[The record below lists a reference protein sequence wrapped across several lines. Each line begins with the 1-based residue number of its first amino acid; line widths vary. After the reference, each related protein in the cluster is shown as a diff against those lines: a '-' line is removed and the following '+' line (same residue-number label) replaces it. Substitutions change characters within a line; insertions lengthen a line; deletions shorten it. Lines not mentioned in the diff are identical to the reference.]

1 MAFCHLGFVII
12 WNYEFFMKRRGDSMK
27 KRSLF
32 KRLFSGIVAT
42 ALAATICFGDR
53 AFSDLFASAEGE
65 TQTVNVNFVDNGEAK
80 PYDSHENGMRY
91 FVLGALVDKDAGP
104 KIAATADYE
113 DQIVAWDCK
122 EITPNTD
129 AQSTV
134 SFDEFYEND
143 NDHTKFDRDQKKIK
157 FDADKY
163 KFITRVYRYWVNK
176 TQYGGTSPSENPHS
190 TKGVEPT
197 NLIAPEKGGFWYSE
211 PYQQPA
217 YYVEQSSDT
226 FPNYIPSNSKEGNT
240 TTVEFDKHHNEFGI
254 VVNFSKSTTIKADE
268 YYYIVVEVEHQ
279 NHDKTYFYT
288 NLTANNAN
296 SVEYT
301 VQKGDVRKWMTAG
314 GVINPNEQYH
324 GNELST
330 KVRLFKASSPRELTP
345 LLNGDGCTEIKTGD
359 FAKTQKV
366 DIKELTVD
374 ERDAVNTKYY
384 ETINF
389 LKADESDKYTYKE
402 ILGSGIAFGLTA
414 DRFAL
419 NNHAQTNY
427 AVNYF
432 RDLKNT
438 TEQLEN
444 GQNSEPDLA
453 GPASETYIAYFAN
466 LTDPTDLTPDTSR
479 GITIGDPQS
488 PHTVH
493 LEDINRVN
501 LLKDEQVTLDG
512 SMKGAQIK
520 ADVVDPI
527 IAQMQSMSNRLASKP
542 ANITPVRADSRIMID
557 TLDYDDDATIYVDGD
572 ALAENGEFKTND
584 VFKFIK
590 KENQTIVINFKETKK
605 VSIDMFEIRVFD
617 EKGNIIKESS
627 DDSNDKV
634 WDSSPDGARG
644 SDKNNYLNKHVM
656 RRIVW
661 NFAGAE
667 NTDDEFKADEACITI
682 RNTAGLFLIPNA
694 KTVTKVPS
702 TSTGWLISAGYVE
715 NNGGEWHF
723 PYDELTPFE
732 KPKTMEI
739 GVSKKAVTGD
749 AELPGA
755 TLELYDKV
763 KGKNIGDAIWRGI
776 FDTAKTDNPDVAD
789 SMKRMLM
796 ERNVCYGITWKSGDS
811 PVNLK
816 LRDGVYV
823 LKEFG
828 YNFMSGGQEYYT
840 IRSEYEFEIT
850 NGAVTK
856 VSKDV
861 KDNNGSSI
869 AYDSTNNTIVIRDAQ
884 VGGPKTYP
892 VHINKTD
899 VTGQKELAGATLTV
913 YKKGADGQL
922 EKVNDVNNPWRSE
935 DGKELT
941 LALEDG
947 NYVLKET
954 GTTVTDA
961 DNNTYKV
968 LETAVEFTI
977 SNGVVTNSSANVKD
991 DFAKVD
997 KKDGGAVAQVNKS
1010 GEAVI
1015 TVCDAINT
1023 TTVTL
1028 NKTDI
1033 TGEKELAGAVLTI
1046 KQGNTV
1052 VKEWTS
1058 KPGEKMTV
1066 TLDDGT
1072 YTLTEEAAKDTS
1084 GKPINVVDANGKTY
1098 DIVKSVVEFTVRN
1111 GAVVS
1116 STNTVSS
1123 VDNVDQTTG
1132 GVVLSGTE
1140 FTVCDAANKT
1150 PVTLNKTDITGD
1162 KELDGAILTIKQGND
1177 VIATWESKKGETKT
1191 VSLEDGT
1198 YTLTETGT
1206 NVTDG
1211 TNNYKVHNTAL
1222 EFTVTNGT
1230 VTADKAKTEFDSN
1243 ATEGY
1248 FVAKGAD
1255 LTVCDV
1261 VIPKHEI
1268 VISKTDISGQKEI
1281 DGAVLTIKDSNKN
1294 IVAGPWTSKADG
1306 KGGNVL
1312 TVTLEDGNYTLT
1324 ETGDTVTDAD
1334 GNTYKILTSEIKFT
1348 VADGKVTST
1357 SAGVVDDIKK
1367 VDAANGGVVANGTA
1381 NLTICDAVRTVKVTI
1396 SKTDVTGQAEV
1407 KGAKLILKDS
1417 TDTQVGDTW
1426 VSGGENGSKWEVS
1439 LAPGKYTLTE
1449 APDSVVTDENNKQYQ
1464 VITSTYEFEVGT
1476 DGKVKQSKAIDTTE
1490 GTISAEGNVITVVDA
1505 IAPAKTTPVHI
1516 NKTDITGQKE
1526 LAGATL
1532 TVYKKGADNQLTK
1545 VEDAYN
1551 PWVSTADAQLTLALT
1566 DGNYVLKETG
1576 TTVTDADGKT
1586 YKILTTDVEFT
1597 VTNGT
1602 VSSRTAKT
1610 SFADMTTEGAVL
1622 TKDAQ
1627 SGEYTLTICD
1637 AVKTVKVTISKTD
1650 VTGQKEVKG
1659 AKLIVKDNSDTQV
1672 GETWVSGGENG
1683 SKFEISLAPGK
1694 YTLTEAPD
1702 STVTD
1707 DDGNEYQVI
1716 TTVYEFEVGTDGK
1729 VKESKKVET
1738 NEGSITAGEG
1748 NVITVVDAIAPA
1760 KTTYVHINKTDITG
1774 QKELTGATLTV
1785 YSVGADNQLT
1795 KVEDANNPWQSA
1807 ANAQLTLALEDG
1819 TYELKETGTTV
1830 TDADGKTYTV
1840 LTTGVRFTVSN
1851 GTVSSSTAKTS
1862 FADMTTEGAVLTKDA
1877 QSGEYTLTICDAA
1890 NKTPVTLNKTDIT
1903 GQKELAGAKLTIK
1916 QGETTV
1922 AEWVSVIGQTK
1933 TVELEDG
1940 TYTLEETG
1948 TKITDNDGNL
1958 YDVMPSIVT
1967 FTVSGGTVTSTDAKA
1982 SFNDVGENGG
1992 AVLNEK
1998 TLTICDAK
2006 TVIPKYP
2013 VKINK
2018 TDVTGEKELTGA
2030 TLTVKQ
2036 GDKVIDSWT
2045 SKPGETMELELED
2058 GDYTLTESGDEVKD
2072 ANGKTYKILGSTI
2085 GFTVTNGTV
2094 TSRGAKTTFD
2104 DVDKTAGGVV
2114 VKNNVITVCDAANV
2128 TKVIINKTDVTG
2140 EKELTGAIITV
2151 KQGETV
2157 IKEWTS
2163 KPNET
2168 MELELEDGDY
2178 TLTESGDEVKDA
2190 DGKTYKVI
2198 GSEVKFTVQN
2208 GTVTSTGA
2216 KTTFDDVDKTTG
2228 GVVVTGTHITISDA
2242 ANVTPVVLN
2251 KTDITG
2257 DKELAGAT
2265 LTIKQGTKTV
2275 ASWVSVIGETKT
2287 VELEDGDY
2295 SLTESGDEVKDANG
2309 KTYKVLT
2316 TVLDFTVKNGTVS
2329 STAAKTAF
2337 NKDATG
2343 GYVVL
2348 QNNKLTVCDVME
2360 LTKVKL
2366 NKTDIT
2372 GDNELAGAT
2381 LTIKQGTKTVASWV
2395 SVIGDTYEVELED
2408 GEYTLTESGTTVTD
2422 AQGVKYDVMTST
2434 VTFTVSGGKVTSQ
2447 TVRTDFDATAQTGYV
2462 VLKNKTEL
2470 TVCDVKKTQGNVS
2483 SSGSQQSNPSM
2494 SVSSPQVSSQPS
2506 GNVSSGQSQPSVPS
2520 QSVSIPSQSVSVPS
2534 QSNSTPVS
2542 TVKPNTPSD
2551 SNSSSISQNSSSK
2564 TSESSKGNGTTTKK
2578 SSNGQPPVTTTTG
2591 NGGNP
2596 PQTGHSGSTV
2606 TVAALLA
2613 AVAAL
2618 AVLKKKNDD

>member
-1 MAFCHLGFVII
+1 
-12 WNYEFFMKRRGDSMK
+12 
-27 KRSLF
+27 
-32 KRLFSGIVAT
+32 
-42 ALAATICFGDR
+42 
-53 AFSDLFASAEGE
+53 
-65 TQTVNVNFVDNGEAK
+65 
-80 PYDSHENGMRY
+80 
-91 FVLGALVDKDAGP
+91 
-104 KIAATADYE
+104 
-113 DQIVAWDCK
+113 
-122 EITPNTD
+122 
-129 AQSTV
+129 
-134 SFDEFYEND
+134 
-143 NDHTKFDRDQKKIK
+143 
-157 FDADKY
+157 
-163 KFITRVYRYWVNK
+163 
-176 TQYGGTSPSENPHS
+176 
-190 TKGVEPT
+190 
-197 NLIAPEKGGFWYSE
+197 
-211 PYQQPA
+211 
-217 YYVEQSSDT
+217 
-226 FPNYIPSNSKEGNT
+226 
-240 TTVEFDKHHNEFGI
+240 
-254 VVNFSKSTTIKADE
+254 
-268 YYYIVVEVEHQ
+268 
-279 NHDKTYFYT
+279 
-288 NLTANNAN
+288 
-296 SVEYT
+296 
-301 VQKGDVRKWMTAG
+301 
-314 GVINPNEQYH
+314 
-324 GNELST
+324 
-330 KVRLFKASSPRELTP
+330 
-345 LLNGDGCTEIKTGD
+345 
-359 FAKTQKV
+359 
-366 DIKELTVD
+366 
-374 ERDAVNTKYY
+374 
-384 ETINF
+384 
-389 LKADESDKYTYKE
+389 
-402 ILGSGIAFGLTA
+402 
-414 DRFAL
+414 
-419 NNHAQTNY
+419 
-427 AVNYF
+427 
-432 RDLKNT
+432 
-438 TEQLEN
+438 
-444 GQNSEPDLA
+444 
-453 GPASETYIAYFAN
+453 
-466 LTDPTDLTPDTSR
+466 
-479 GITIGDPQS
+479 
-488 PHTVH
+488 
-493 LEDINRVN
+493 
-501 LLKDEQVTLDG
+501 
-512 SMKGAQIK
+512 
-520 ADVVDPI
+520 
-527 IAQMQSMSNRLASKP
+527 
-542 ANITPVRADSRIMID
+542 
-557 TLDYDDDATIYVDGD
+557 
-572 ALAENGEFKTND
+572 
-584 VFKFIK
+584 
-590 KENQTIVINFKETKK
+590 
-605 VSIDMFEIRVFD
+605 
-617 EKGNIIKESS
+617 
-627 DDSNDKV
+627 
-634 WDSSPDGARG
+634 
-644 SDKNNYLNKHVM
+644 
-656 RRIVW
+656 
-661 NFAGAE
+661 
-667 NTDDEFKADEACITI
+667 
-682 RNTAGLFLIPNA
+682 
-694 KTVTKVPS
+694 
-702 TSTGWLISAGYVE
+702 
-715 NNGGEWHF
+715 
-723 PYDELTPFE
+723 
-732 KPKTMEI
+732 
-739 GVSKKAVTGD
+739 
-749 AELPGA
+749 
-755 TLELYDKV
+755 
-763 KGKNIGDAIWRGI
+763 
-776 FDTAKTDNPDVAD
+776 
-789 SMKRMLM
+789 
-796 ERNVCYGITWKSGDS
+796 
-811 PVNLK
+811 
-816 LRDGVYV
+816 
-823 LKEFG
+823 
-828 YNFMSGGQEYYT
+828 
-840 IRSEYEFEIT
+840 
-850 NGAVTK
+850 
-856 VSKDV
+856 
-861 KDNNGSSI
+861 
-869 AYDSTNNTIVIRDAQ
+869 
-884 VGGPKTYP
+884 
-892 VHINKTD
+892 
-899 VTGQKELAGATLTV
+899 
-913 YKKGADGQL
+913 
-922 EKVNDVNNPWRSE
+922 
-935 DGKELT
+935 
-941 LALEDG
+941 
-947 NYVLKET
+947 
-954 GTTVTDA
+954 
-961 DNNTYKV
+961 
-968 LETAVEFTI
+968 
-977 SNGVVTNSSANVKD
+977 
-991 DFAKVD
+991 
-997 KKDGGAVAQVNKS
+997 
-1010 GEAVI
+1010 
-1015 TVCDAINT
+1015 
-1023 TTVTL
+1023 
-1028 NKTDI
+1028 
-1033 TGEKELAGAVLTI
+1033 
-1046 KQGNTV
+1046 
-1052 VKEWTS
+1052 
-1058 KPGEKMTV
+1058 
-1066 TLDDGT
+1066 
-1072 YTLTEEAAKDTS
+1072 
-1084 GKPINVVDANGKTY
+1084 
-1098 DIVKSVVEFTVRN
+1098 
-1111 GAVVS
+1111 
-1116 STNTVSS
+1116 
-1123 VDNVDQTTG
+1123 
-1132 GVVLSGTE
+1132 
-1140 FTVCDAANKT
+1140 
-1150 PVTLNKTDITGD
+1150 
-1162 KELDGAILTIKQGND
+1162 LDGAILTIKQGDD

-1230 VTADKAKTEFDSN
+1230 VTATSAKTDFDGQ

-1248 FVAKGAD
+1248 FVAKGAN

-1281 DGAVLTIKDSNKN
+1281 NGAVLTIKDSNKN
-1294 IVAGPWTSKADG
+1294 TVAGPWTSKADG

-1312 TVTLEDGNYTLT
+1312 TVTLEDGNYTLA

-1334 GNTYKILTSEIKFT
+1334 GNTYKILTSEIDFT
-1348 VADGKVTST
+1348 VADGKVTSK
-1357 SAGVVDDIKK
+1357 SAAAVNDIKDI
-1367 VDAANGGVVANGTA
+1367 DAANGGVVANGTA
-1381 NLTICDAVRTVKVTI
+1381 NLTICDAVKTVKVTI

-1476 DGKVKQSKAIDTTE
+1476 DGKVKDTKKVESDE
-1490 GTISAEGNVITVVDA
+1490 GTISAGEGNVIKVVDA
-1505 IAPAKTTPVHI
+1505 LVPTKTPVHI

-1551 PWVSTADAQLTLALT
+1551 PWVSAANAQLTLQLF
-1566 DGNYVLKETG
+1566 DGDYVLRETG
-1576 TTVTDADGKT
+1576 TNVTDADGNT
-1586 YKILTTDVEFT
+1586 YTVLATDVEFT

-1602 VSSRTAKT
+1602 VSSSTAKT

-1659 AKLIVKDNSDTQV
+1659 AKLIVKDNSGRQV

-1702 STVTD
+1702 SVVTD

-1840 LTTGVRFTVSN
+1840 LTTGVRFTVTN

-1890 NKTPVTLNKTDIT
+1890 NKTPVILNKTDIT
-1903 GQKELAGAKLTIK
+1903 GQNELAGAKLTIK

-1967 FTVSGGTVTSTDAKA
+1967 FTVSGGTVTSRDAKA
-1982 SFNDVGENGG
+1982 AFNEVGENGG

-2045 SKPGETMELELED
+2045 SKPNETMELELED
-2058 GDYTLTESGDEVKD
+2058 GDYTLTESGNTVTD
-2072 ANGKTYKILGSTI
+2072 ANGKTYKIIGSTI

-2140 EKELTGAIITV
+2140 EKELTGAVITV

-2190 DGKTYKVI
+2190 DGKTYKILGSTI
-2198 GSEVKFTVQN
+2198 GFTVTN
-2208 GTVTSTGA
+2208 GTVTSRGA

-2257 DKELAGAT
+2257 NKELAGAT

-2295 SLTESGDEVKDANG
+2295 SLTESGDEVKDADG

-2316 TVLDFTVKNGTVS
+2316 TVLDFTVMNGTVS

-2483 SSGSQQSNPSM
+2483 SSGSQQSDPSM

-2564 TSESSKGNGTTTKK
+2564 TSESSKGKGTTTKK
-2578 SSNGQPPVTTTTG
+2578 STNGQPPVTTTTG

>member
-1 MAFCHLGFVII
+1 M
-12 WNYEFFMKRRGDSMK
+12 
-27 KRSLF
+27 
-32 KRLFSGIVAT
+32 
-42 ALAATICFGDR
+42 
-53 AFSDLFASAEGE
+53 
-65 TQTVNVNFVDNGEAK
+65 
-80 PYDSHENGMRY
+80 
-91 FVLGALVDKDAGP
+91 
-104 KIAATADYE
+104 
-113 DQIVAWDCK
+113 
-122 EITPNTD
+122 
-129 AQSTV
+129 
-134 SFDEFYEND
+134 
-143 NDHTKFDRDQKKIK
+143 
-157 FDADKY
+157 
-163 KFITRVYRYWVNK
+163 
-176 TQYGGTSPSENPHS
+176 
-190 TKGVEPT
+190 
-197 NLIAPEKGGFWYSE
+197 
-211 PYQQPA
+211 
-217 YYVEQSSDT
+217 
-226 FPNYIPSNSKEGNT
+226 
-240 TTVEFDKHHNEFGI
+240 
-254 VVNFSKSTTIKADE
+254 
-268 YYYIVVEVEHQ
+268 
-279 NHDKTYFYT
+279 
-288 NLTANNAN
+288 
-296 SVEYT
+296 
-301 VQKGDVRKWMTAG
+301 
-314 GVINPNEQYH
+314 
-324 GNELST
+324 
-330 KVRLFKASSPRELTP
+330 
-345 LLNGDGCTEIKTGD
+345 
-359 FAKTQKV
+359 
-366 DIKELTVD
+366 
-374 ERDAVNTKYY
+374 
-384 ETINF
+384 
-389 LKADESDKYTYKE
+389 
-402 ILGSGIAFGLTA
+402 
-414 DRFAL
+414 
-419 NNHAQTNY
+419 
-427 AVNYF
+427 
-432 RDLKNT
+432 
-438 TEQLEN
+438 
-444 GQNSEPDLA
+444 
-453 GPASETYIAYFAN
+453 
-466 LTDPTDLTPDTSR
+466 
-479 GITIGDPQS
+479 
-488 PHTVH
+488 
-493 LEDINRVN
+493 
-501 LLKDEQVTLDG
+501 
-512 SMKGAQIK
+512 
-520 ADVVDPI
+520 
-527 IAQMQSMSNRLASKP
+527 
-542 ANITPVRADSRIMID
+542 
-557 TLDYDDDATIYVDGD
+557 
-572 ALAENGEFKTND
+572 
-584 VFKFIK
+584 
-590 KENQTIVINFKETKK
+590 
-605 VSIDMFEIRVFD
+605 
-617 EKGNIIKESS
+617 
-627 DDSNDKV
+627 
-634 WDSSPDGARG
+634 
-644 SDKNNYLNKHVM
+644 
-656 RRIVW
+656 
-661 NFAGAE
+661 
-667 NTDDEFKADEACITI
+667 
-682 RNTAGLFLIPNA
+682 
-694 KTVTKVPS
+694 
-702 TSTGWLISAGYVE
+702 
-715 NNGGEWHF
+715 
-723 PYDELTPFE
+723 
-732 KPKTMEI
+732 
-739 GVSKKAVTGD
+739 
-749 AELPGA
+749 
-755 TLELYDKV
+755 
-763 KGKNIGDAIWRGI
+763 
-776 FDTAKTDNPDVAD
+776 
-789 SMKRMLM
+789 
-796 ERNVCYGITWKSGDS
+796 
-811 PVNLK
+811 
-816 LRDGVYV
+816 LRDGSYV
-823 LKEFG
+823 LKESGTTFT
-828 YNFMSGGQEYYT
+828 SGGKTYNVV
-840 IRSEYEFEIT
+840 SSSFEFEIT
-850 NGAVTK
+850 NGKITK

-861 KDNNGSSI
+861 TENNGSI
-869 AYDSTNNTIVIRDAQ
+869 KYTDTNNTITIRDAQ

-947 NYVLKET
+947 DYVLKET

-968 LETAVEFTI
+968 LETNVEFTI

-997 KKDGGAVAQVNKS
+997 KKNGGAVAQVNKS

-1033 TGEKELAGAVLTI
+1033 TGEKELTGAVLTI

-1052 VKEWTS
+1052 IKEWTS

-1072 YTLTEEAAKDTS
+1072 YTLTEEAAKDAS

-1116 STNTVSS
+1116 STNTVSR
-1123 VDNVDQTTG
+1123 VDNVDQTKG

-1150 PVTLNKTDITGD
+1150 PVTLNKTDITGQ
-1162 KELDGAILTIKQGND
+1162 KELDGAILTIKQGDN

-1230 VTADKAKTEFDSN
+1230 VTATSAKTDFDDQ

-1248 FVAKGAD
+1248 FVAKGAN

-1281 DGAVLTIKDSNKN
+1281 NGAVLTIKDSNKN
-1294 IVAGPWTSKADG
+1294 TVAGPWTSKADG

-1476 DGKVKQSKAIDTTE
+1476 DGKVKDTRKVESDE
-1490 GTISAEGNVITVVDA
+1490 GTISAGEGNVIKVVDA
-1505 IAPAKTTPVHI
+1505 LVPTKTPVHI

-1551 PWVSTADAQLTLALT
+1551 PWVSAANAQLTLQLF
-1566 DGNYVLKETG
+1566 DGDYVLRETG
-1576 TTVTDADGKT
+1576 TNVTDADGNT
-1586 YKILTTDVEFT
+1586 YTVLATDVEFT

-1659 AKLIVKDNSDTQV
+1659 AKLIVKDNSGRQV

-1774 QKELTGATLTV
+1774 QKELAGATLTV

-1807 ANAQLTLALEDG
+1807 ANAQLTLALTDG
-1819 TYELKETGTTV
+1819 NYVLKETGTTV
-1830 TDADGKTYTV
+1830 TDADGKTYKI
-1840 LTTGVRFTVSN
+1840 LATGVEFTVSN
-1851 GTVSSSTAKTS
+1851 GTVSSRTAKTS

-1958 YDVMPSIVT
+1958 YDVMPSKVT

-2045 SKPGETMELELED
+2045 SKPNETMELELED

-2072 ANGKTYKILGSTI
+2072 ADGKTYKILGSTI

-2140 EKELTGAIITV
+2140 EKELTGAVITV

-2178 TLTESGDEVKDA
+2178 SFTETGSEITDA

-2208 GTVTSTGA
+2208 GTVTSKDA

-2295 SLTESGDEVKDANG
+2295 SLTESGDEVKDADG

-2578 SSNGQPPVTTTTG
+2578 STNGQPPVTTTTG

>member
-1 MAFCHLGFVII
+1 
-12 WNYEFFMKRRGDSMK
+12 MK

-65 TQTVNVNFVDNGEAK
+65 TQTVDVNFYDNGDPAV
-80 PYDSHENGMRY
+80 YDAHENGMRY
-91 FVLGALVDKDAGP
+91 FVLGAIVDKDAGP
-104 KIAATADYE
+104 KIAATAAYE
-113 DQIVAWDCK
+113 DQIIAWDCK
-122 EITPNTD
+122 EITPQTN
-129 AQSTV
+129 AASTV
-134 SFDEFYEND
+134 VFEKFYKND
-143 NDHTKFDRDQKKIK
+143 MDHTKFDRDQPEVQ
-157 FDADKY
+157 FDAAKH
-163 KFITRVYRYWVNK
+163 KFITRVYRYWVTRDAYGS
-176 TQYGGTSPSENPHS
+176 TQPAENPHS

-197 NLIAPEKGGFWYSE
+197 NLIAPEGTFQAMVPYEGFFTYH
-211 PYQQPA
+211 
-217 YYVEQSSDT
+217 EQSSDS
-226 FPNYIPSNSKEGNT
+226 FPDYIPSNKQSGNT
-240 TTVEFDKHHNEFGI
+240 TTVEFNKHENEYY
-254 VVNFSKSTTIKADE
+254 VDVNFAKPTTITSDE
-268 YYYIVVEVEHQ
+268 YYYVLVEVEHQ
-279 NHDKTYFYT
+279 NHDTSYFCSQLVADNTNKVELVIQDKDNKNLKKSDNTVDQYT
-288 NLTANNAN
+288 
-296 SVEYT
+296 
-301 VQKGDVRKWMTAG
+301 
-314 GVINPNEQYH
+314 
-324 GNELST
+324 GNEPST
-330 KVRLFKASSPRELTP
+330 KVRLFKASKVCNVGN
-345 LLNGDGCTEIKTGD
+345 LLAGENCSEVKAGD

-366 DIKELTVD
+366 EFKEQVKDTSNEVT
-374 ERDAVNTKYY
+374 TKYY
-384 ETINF
+384 EVINL
-389 LKADESDKYTYKE
+389 LKSDENDNYTYE
-402 ILGSGIAFGLTA
+402 DILGSGISFGITA

-419 NNHAQTNY
+419 KGHMQTNL

-432 RDLKNT
+432 RDTKD
-438 TEQLEN
+438 
-444 GQNSEPDLA
+444 GQNFECDLSEPSA
-453 GPASETYIAYFAN
+453 GDHFIAYFAE
-466 LTDPTDLTPDTSR
+466 LSDPTDIADDADGT
-479 GITIGDPQS
+479 ITIGNTKRPGVMHVD
-488 PHTVH
+488 
-493 LEDINRVN
+493 LNNINRV
-501 LLKDEQVTLDG
+501 KFTGGGDQWFG
-512 SMKGAQIK
+512 SLSESSMPAADIKGN
-520 ADVVDPI
+520 VVDPTI
-527 IAQMQSMSNRLASKP
+527 QQMQAMSNLLASKN
-542 ANITPVRADSRIMID
+542 ANITPYRDGTRYVIDSR
-557 TLDYDDDATIYVDGD
+557 DYPDDATIYVDAD
-572 ALAENGEFKTND
+572 ALVKDNRNCDVEF
-584 VFKFIK
+584 FK
-590 KENQTIVINFKETKK
+590 KENQTIVMNFKNTKNVHVNSYNVNYVK
-605 VSIDMFEIRVFD
+605 DD
-617 EKGNIIKESS
+617 ELKTIGSATS
-627 DDSNDKV
+627 DGLEVDEQ
-634 WDSSPDGARG
+634 
-644 SDKNNYLNKHVM
+644 VM
-656 RRIVW
+656 RKIVW
-661 NFAGAE
+661 NFNSCY
-667 NTDDEFKADEACITI
+667 NTDEEFKANNDPCVEIS
-682 RNTAGLFLIPNA
+682 NTAGTFFIPNPT
-694 KTVTKVPS
+694 TVTHMTG
-702 TSTGWLISAGYVE
+702 TSSGWIMTAGYFE
-715 NNGGEWHF
+715 NTSGEWHF
-723 PYDELTPFE
+723 PYHKM
-732 KPKTMEI
+732 KPYEAPKSTSVV
-739 GVSKKAVTGD
+739 VSKRAITGD
-749 AELPGA
+749 KELKGA
-755 TLELYDKV
+755 TIQIVDKV
-763 KGKNIGDAIWRGI
+763 TGKNIGDTIWESLVNVNEGVKAL
-776 FDTAKTDNPDVAD
+776 TTDIGGLKDV
-789 SMKRMLM
+789 K
-796 ERNVCYGITWKSGDS
+796 YGIQWTSGDTEKTI
-811 PVNLK
+811 V
-816 LRDGVYV
+816 LRDGSYV
-823 LKEFG
+823 LKESGTTFT
-828 YNFMSGGQEYYT
+828 SGGKTYNVV
-840 IRSEYEFEIT
+840 SSSFEFEIT
-850 NGAVTK
+850 NGKITK

-861 KDNNGSSI
+861 TENNGSI
-869 AYDSTNNTIVIRDAQ
+869 KYTDTNNTITIRDAQ

-913 YKKGADGQL
+913 YKKGADDQL
-922 EKVNDVNNPWRSE
+922 TKVNDVNNPWLSE

-947 NYVLKET
+947 EYVLKET

-968 LETAVEFTI
+968 LETNVEFTI

-997 KKDGGAVAQVNKS
+997 KKNGGAVAQVNKS

-1033 TGEKELAGAVLTI
+1033 TGEKELTGAVLTI

-1052 VKEWTS
+1052 IKEWTS
-1058 KPGEKMTV
+1058 KPSEKMTV

-1072 YTLTEEAAKDTS
+1072 YTLTEEAAKDAS

-1162 KELDGAILTIKQGND
+1162 KELDGAILTIKQGDD

-1248 FVAKGAD
+1248 FVAKGAN

-1294 IVAGPWTSKADG
+1294 TVAGPWTSKADG

-1334 GNTYKILTSEIKFT
+1334 GNTYKIITSEIDFT
-1348 VADGKVTST
+1348 VADGKVTSK
-1357 SAGVVDDIKK
+1357 SAVAVNDIKDI
-1367 VDAANGGVVANGTA
+1367 DAANGGVVANGTA
-1381 NLTICDAVRTVKVTI
+1381 NLTICDAVKTVKVTI

-1417 TDTQVGDTW
+1417 TDKQVGDTW

-1505 IAPAKTTPVHI
+1505 IAPEKTTPVHI

-1551 PWVSTADAQLTLALT
+1551 PWVSAANAQLTLQLF
-1566 DGNYVLKETG
+1566 DGDYVLRETG
-1576 TTVTDADGKT
+1576 TNVTDADGNT
-1586 YKILTTDVEFT
+1586 YTVLTTDVEFT
-1597 VTNGT
+1597 VSNGT

-1659 AKLIVKDNSDTQV
+1659 AKLIVKDNSGRQV

-1702 STVTD
+1702 SAVTD

-1738 NEGSITAGEG
+1738 DEGSITAGEG

-1785 YSVGADNQLT
+1785 YSVGADDQLT

-1819 TYELKETGTTV
+1819 TYELKETGATV

-1903 GQKELAGAKLTIK
+1903 GQNELAGAKLTIK

-1958 YDVMPSIVT
+1958 YDVMPSKVT

-1982 SFNDVGENGG
+1982 SFNEVGENGG

-2045 SKPGETMELELED
+2045 SKPNETMELELED
-2058 GDYTLTESGDEVKD
+2058 GDYTLTESGNTVTD
-2072 ANGKTYKILGSTI
+2072 ANGKTYKIIGSTI

-2140 EKELTGAIITV
+2140 EKELTGAVITV

-2178 TLTESGDEVKDA
+2178 SFIETGSEITDA

-2208 GTVTSTGA
+2208 GTVTSKDA

-2295 SLTESGDEVKDANG
+2295 SLTESGDEVKDADG

-2395 SVIGDTYEVELED
+2395 SVIGETYEVELED

-2483 SSGSQQSNPSM
+2483 SSGSQQSDPSM

-2564 TSESSKGNGTTTKK
+2564 TSESSKGKGTTTKK
-2578 SSNGQPPVTTTTG
+2578 STNGQPPVTTTTG